1 VVSLSQVVP
10 ESEDVQ
16 MSAPMPCADAATRC
30 VPAASD
36 ATETHN
42 WPDAAVPVVRFVQ
55 VAPESADT
63 QMSPA

>member
-1 VVSLSQVVP
+1 
-10 ESEDVQ
+10 
-16 MSAPMPCADAATRC
+16 MPCADAATRC

-36 ATETHN
+36 ATETHK

-55 VAPESADT
+55 VVPESADT